1 MKHNGWH
8 ERQWQRIEEE
18 YGEPAR
24 DVVNVM
30 HWEMAQPLCLVAAI
44 LYISET
50 TLRLW
55 CRRWELMTRSSGWQ
69 KAQVD
74 GAVRQRAKAMGFES
88 VQQAISHLRGLGM
101 RWIDI
106 QRKLGCSASTVS
118 RNFHESLKGDYA
130 LTAEGRQV
138 KSDTR
143 RRLNAEGQRGR
154 WKPLITNPKKYYA
167 AVERNERNRTETI

>member
-1 MKHNGWH
+1 MNHKGWH

-24 DVVNVM
+24 DVVSVM
-30 HWEMAQPLCLVAAI
+30 HWQMRQPLCLIARI
-44 LYISET
+44 LCVSET

-55 CRRWELMTRSSGWQ
+55 CRQWEMATRSSGWT
-69 KAQVD
+69 KAEVD
-74 GAVRQRAKAMGFES
+74 GSVKQRAQALGFES

-106 QRKLGCSASTVS
+106 QAALGCSSGTVS

-130 LTAEGRQV
+130 LTEEGRQV

-143 RRLNAEGQRGR
+143 RRLNAEGKRGR
-154 WKPLITNPKKYYA
+154 WKPLITNPEK
-167 AVERNERNRTETI
+167 